1 VKVLPVSS
9 ICRLLCAVA
18 AILVVG
24 CAPSSLEV
32 NLRYLP
38 QTDVQPIRGA
48 ESVQLAVTVDD
59 VRSNKA
65 DVGTAA
71 TPLRTW
77 EITTTENLAET
88 ARGAVLIELQDR
100 GFKIGDGSGK
110 VAINLNG
117 LDVERRRGWFW
128 ENRAHAFL
136 TMQVRV
142 MKKDGAVIYAHEAA
156 GEDGD
161 SDIADDRSVG
171 AAERVMNLA
180 LRNCIQRLFAD
191 PKFIEAL
198 LKASKP

>member
-1 VKVLPVSS
+1 MKRFPASAIFRSLS
-9 ICRLLCAVA
+9 AAA

-32 NLRYLP
+32 NVRYLP

-77 EITTTENLAET
+77 EITTNENLAD
-88 ARGAVLIELQDR
+88 AVKGAVLIELQDR
-100 GFKIGDGSGK
+100 GFKIGEGSGK

-117 LDVERRRGWFW
+117 VDVERRRGW
-128 ENRAHAFL
+128 L
-136 TMQVRV
+136 
-142 MKKDGAVIYAHEAA
+142 
-156 GEDGD
+156 
-161 SDIADDRSVG
+161 
-171 AAERVMNLA
+171 
-180 LRNCIQRLFAD
+180 
-191 PKFIEAL
+191 
-198 LKASKP
+198 